1 METTT
6 LLLSGLTCAACQKL
20 IQKRI
25 LRIDGVQDASVELT
39 GETII
44 SEAFLRIKAERK
56 IASDEVVD
64 VLKDTKYKVEKS
76 S

>member
-6 LLLSGLTCAACQKL
+6 LLLSGLTCSACQKL

-44 SEAFLRIKAERK
+44 KAGRK
-56 IASDEVVD
+56 ITPNEVAD
-64 VLKDTKYKVEKS
+64 VLKDTKYKVGKS

>member
-25 LRIDGVQDASVELT
+25 LRIDGVQGVNVELT
-39 GETII
+39 GETV
-44 SEAFLRIKAERK
+44 IKADRK
-56 IASDEVVD
+56 ITSGEVAE
-64 VLKDTKYKVEKS
+64 VLKDTKYSIEES

>member
-1 METTT
+1 METTI
-6 LLLSGLTCAACQKL
+6 LLLSGLTCSACQKL

-25 LRIDGVQDASVELT
+25 LRIDGVQDVSVELA
-39 GETII
+39 GETI
-44 SEAFLRIKAERK
+44 IKAERK
-56 IASDEVVD
+56 IAPNEVVY

>member
-6 LLLSGLTCAACQKL
+6 LLLSGLTCPAFQKL

-25 LRIDGVQDASVELT
+25 LRIDGVQGVNFELT
-39 GETII
+39 
-44 SEAFLRIKAERK
+44 AQPVIKSDRK
-56 IASDEVVD
+56 ITSGEVVE
-64 VLKDTKYKVEKS
+64 VLKDTKYSIEES